1 MSTQPIEIRTAVHA
15 VELPSVLVPA
25 TFLMCP
31 PRLYDVNYVI
41 NPWMVGNVH
50 ASSQPRAA
58 AQWQNLYEA
67 VSNVASVELIDPQS
81 GSPDM
86 VFTAN
91 AGLERNGIVAISSF
105 FHTERQGEEPHFRR
119 WFRQAGY
126 TLVNIPR
133 STPFEGEGD
142 ALFSTDGRCLW
153 AGYGPRTAASSHRA
167 LHETWSVSV
176 VPLHLIDPRF
186 YHLDTCFAPLEGGYI
201 MYFPDAF
208 DHLSLH
214 RIEAFYPP
222 QKRIIVRE
230 ADAVCFACNAINVG
244 RTIILN
250 KISSKL
256 SGELEHLGFKVIQ
269 IELSEFLKAGGA
281 AKCLV
286 MKLSKHLNRSAT
298 KPGGLFALCANRTP
312 TIEQYLNRAGN

>member
-1 MSTQPIEIRTAVHA
+1 MSTARIEVTTSLQPTKPFLIKPR
-15 VELPSVLVPA
+15 A

-31 PRLYDVNYVI
+31 PTLYEVDYVI
-41 NPWMVGNVH
+41 NPWMAGNIH
-50 ASSQPRAA
+50 ASSRTRAA
-58 AQWQNLYEA
+58 EQWKRLYEA
-67 VSNVASVELIDPQS
+67 VGKIANVELIQPEP

-91 AGLERNGIVAISSF
+91 AGLEHNGIVAISSF
-105 FHTERQGEEPHFRR
+105 FHPERQGEEPWFRR
-119 WFRQAGY
+119 WFREAGY
-126 TLVNIPR
+126 KIVDVPR
-133 STPFEGEGD
+133 ATPFEGEGD
-142 ALFSTDGRCLW
+142 ALFATAAGCLW
-153 AGYGPRTAASSHRA
+153 VGHGPRTALSSHRM
-167 LHETWSVSV
+167 LHDIWEIPV

-186 YHLDTCFAPLEGGYI
+186 YHLDTCFAPLEGGYV

-222 QKRIIVRE
+222 EKRIVIRE

-250 KISSKL
+250 RISSKL
-256 SGELEHLGFKVIQ
+256 SSQLEQLGFKVIQ
-269 IELSEFLKAGGA
+269 VELTEFLKAGGA

-286 MKLSKHLNRSAT
+286 MKLSKPPS
-298 KPGGLFALCANRTP
+298 
-312 TIEQYLNRAGN
+312 

>member
-1 MSTQPIEIRTAVHA
+1 MSITRIELTTNVLLNQPSPAKSSIAR
-15 VELPSVLVPA
+15 PYLVKPQA

-31 PRLYDVNYVI
+31 PTLYDVDYVI
-41 NPWMVGNVH
+41 NPWMAGNVH
-50 ASSQPRAA
+50 TSSRLRAA
-58 AQWQNLYEA
+58 EQWQPLYEA
-67 VSNVASVELIDPQS
+67 VSRIANVELVEPEP

-91 AGLERNGIVAISSF
+91 AGLERNGIVATSSF
-105 FHTERQGEEPHFRR
+105 FHSERQGEEPHFRR

-126 TLVNIPR
+126 TLVDIPR
-133 STPFEGEGD
+133 ATPFEGEGD

-153 AGYGPRTAASSHRA
+153 AGHGPRTALSSHRA
-167 LHETWSVSV
+167 LHDIWGIPV

-201 MYFPDAF
+201 MYFPEAF

-222 QKRIIVRE
+222 EKRIIIRE
-230 ADAVCFACNAINVG
+230 ADAVSFACNAINVG
-244 RTIILN
+244 RTLILN
-250 KISSKL
+250 KISSRL
-256 SGELEHLGFKVIQ
+256 SAELDQLGFNVVQ
-269 IELSEFLKAGGA
+269 VELTEFLKAGGA

-286 MKLSKHLNRSAT
+286 MKLSRHAS
-298 KPGGLFALCANRTP
+298 
-312 TIEQYLNRAGN
+312 

>member
-1 MSTQPIEIRTAVHA
+1 MSTAR
-15 VELPSVLVPA
+15 VELTTKVLLNKPYLFKPQA

-31 PRLYDVNYVI
+31 PTLYDVDYVI
-41 NPWMVGNVH
+41 NPWMAGNVH
-50 ASSQPRAA
+50 TSSRTRAA
-58 AQWQNLYEA
+58 EQWQRLYEA
-67 VSNVASVELIDPQS
+67 VSKIANVELIQPEP

-91 AGLERNGIVAISSF
+91 AGLERNGVVAISSF
-105 FHTERQGEEPHFRR
+105 YHPERQGEEPYFRR
-119 WFRQAGY
+119 WFREAGY
-126 TLVNIPR
+126 TLVDIPR
-133 STPFEGEGD
+133 ATPFEGEGD

-153 AGYGPRTAASSHRA
+153 TGHGPRTALSSHRP
-167 LHETWSVSV
+167 LRDIWGIPV

-186 YHLDTCFAPLEGGYI
+186 YHLDTCFATLEGDYV

-214 RIEAFYPP
+214 RIEAFYSPE
-222 QKRIIVRE
+222 KRILVRE

-250 KISSKL
+250 KISSNL
-256 SGELEHLGFKVIQ
+256 SSQLEQLGFKVVQ
-269 IELSEFLKAGGA
+269 VELTEFLKAGGA

-286 MKLSKHLNRSAT
+286 MKLSRQ
-298 KPGGLFALCANRTP
+298 
-312 TIEQYLNRAGN
+312 IELKRH

>member
-1 MSTQPIEIRTAVHA
+1 MSTIP
-15 VELPSVLVPA
+15 VELTHHVPLTTSSDQPKA
-25 TFLMCP
+25 AFLMCP
-31 PRLYDVNYVI
+31 PTLYDVNYVI
-41 NPWMVGNVH
+41 NPWMAGNVH
-50 ASSQPRAA
+50 ASSRFRAA
-58 AQWQNLYEA
+58 AQWQRLYEA
-67 VSNVASVELIDPQS
+67 VSRIAQVELIQPEP

-91 AGLERNGIVAISSF
+91 AGLERDGTVAISSF
-105 FHTERQGEEPHFRR
+105 FHPERQGEEPHFRR
-119 WFRQAGY
+119 WFRHAGY
-126 TLVNIPR
+126 SIVDIPR
-133 STPFEGEGD
+133 ATPFEGEGD

-153 AGYGPRTAASSHRA
+153 VGHGPRTALSSHRT
-167 LHETWSVSV
+167 LRDIWGIPV

-186 YHLDTCFAPLEGGYI
+186 YHLDTCFAPLEGGFV

-222 QKRIIVRE
+222 EKRIIVRE

-250 KISSKL
+250 KVSDRL
-256 SGELEHLGFKVIQ
+256 SGQLEQLGFNVIQ
-269 IELSEFLKAGGA
+269 IELTEFLKAGGA

-286 MKLSKHLNRSAT
+286 MKLSKHLS
-298 KPGGLFALCANRTP
+298 
-312 TIEQYLNRAGN
+312 

>member
-1 MSTQPIEIRTAVHA
+1 MSTARIELTTNV
-15 VELPSVLVPA
+15 LPKKPFLVKSQA
-25 TFLMCP
+25 TFLMCAP
-31 PRLYDVNYVI
+31 SLYDVNYVI

-50 ASSQPRAA
+50 ASSRTRAA
-58 AQWQNLYEA
+58 EQWQRLYEA
-67 VSNVASVELIDPQS
+67 VNKIANVELIEPEP

-91 AGLERNGIVAISSF
+91 AGLEHNGIVAISSF

-126 TLVNIPR
+126 TILDIPR

-142 ALFSTDGRCLW
+142 ALFATAAGCLW
-153 AGYGPRTAASSHRA
+153 AAQGPRTAASSHRA
-167 LHETWSVSV
+167 LREAFGIPV

-222 QKRIIVRE
+222 EKRIIIRE
-230 ADAVCFACNAINVG
+230 ADAVVFACNAINVG

-250 KISSKL
+250 KISTKL
-256 SGELEHLGFKVIQ
+256 SSQLEQLGFKVIQ
-269 IELSEFLKAGGA
+269 VELTEFLKAGGA

-286 MKLSKHLNRSAT
+286 MKLSR
-298 KPGGLFALCANRTP
+298 
-312 TIEQYLNRAGN
+312 RAG

>member
-1 MSTQPIEIRTAVHA
+1 MSTARIELTTGVQSSK
-15 VELPSVLVPA
+15 PFLVKPRA

-31 PRLYDVNYVI
+31 PTLYDVDYVI
-41 NPWMVGNVH
+41 NPWMAGNIH
-50 ASSQPRAA
+50 ASSRTRAA
-58 AQWQNLYEA
+58 EQWQHLYEA
-67 VSNVASVELIDPQS
+67 VRKIASIELLEPEP

-91 AGLERNGIVAISSF
+91 AGLEHNGIVAISSF
-105 FHTERQGEEPHFRR
+105 FHPERQGEEPHFRR

-126 TLVNIPR
+126 TILDIPR

-142 ALFSTDGRCLW
+142 ALFATAGGCLW
-153 AGYGPRTAASSHRA
+153 AAQGPRTAASSHRA
-167 LHETWSVSV
+167 LREAFGIPV

-222 QKRIIVRE
+222 EKRIIIRE
-230 ADAVCFACNAINVG
+230 TDAVAFACNAINVG

-250 KISSKL
+250 KISTKL
-256 SGELEHLGFKVIQ
+256 SSQLEQLGFKVIQ
-269 IELSEFLKAGGA
+269 IDLTEFLKAGGA

-286 MKLSKHLNRSAT
+286 MKLSRHAD
-298 KPGGLFALCANRTP
+298 
-312 TIEQYLNRAGN
+312 

>member
-1 MSTQPIEIRTAVHA
+1 MSTQPIEIGTAFHSL
-15 VELPSVLVPA
+15 ELPCVLVPA

-31 PRLYDVNYVI
+31 PTLYDVDYVI
-41 NPWMVGNVH
+41 NPWMAGNVH
-50 ASSQPRAA
+50 TSSRLRAA
-58 AQWQNLYEA
+58 EQWQRLYEA
-67 VSNVASVELIDPQS
+67 VSRIANVELVEPEP

-91 AGLERNGIVAISSF
+91 AGLERNGIVAASSF
-105 FHTERQGEEPHFRR
+105 FHSERQGEEPHFRR

-126 TLVNIPR
+126 TLVDIPR
-133 STPFEGEGD
+133 ATPFEGEGD

-153 AGYGPRTAASSHRA
+153 AGHGPRTALSSHRA
-167 LHETWSVSV
+167 LHDIWGIPV

-201 MYFPDAF
+201 MYFPEAF

-222 QKRIIVRE
+222 EKRIIIRE
-230 ADAVCFACNAINVG
+230 ADAIAFSCNAINVG
-244 RTIILN
+244 RAVILN

-256 SGELEHLGFKVIQ
+256 NAELEQLGFNVIQ
-269 IELSEFLKAGGA
+269 IELTEFLKAGGA

-286 MKLSKHLNRSAT
+286 MKLSRHAS
-298 KPGGLFALCANRTP
+298 
-312 TIEQYLNRAGN
+312 

>member
-1 MSTQPIEIRTAVHA
+1 MSTARIELTTNVLLNKPSPIKGPAAKPR
-15 VELPSVLVPA
+15 A

-31 PRLYDVNYVI
+31 PTLYDVDYII
-41 NPWMVGNVH
+41 NPWMAGNVH
-50 ASSQPRAA
+50 ASSRTRAA
-58 AQWQNLYEA
+58 EQWQRLYEA
-67 VSNVASVELIDPQS
+67 VSKIARVELVEPEP

-105 FHTERQGEEPHFRR
+105 FHPERQGEEPYFRR

-126 TLVNIPR
+126 TLVDIPR
-133 STPFEGEGD
+133 SIPFEGEGD

-153 AGYGPRTAASSHRA
+153 AGHGPRTALSSHRA
-167 LHETWSVSV
+167 LRDTWSIPV

-186 YHLDTCFAPLEGGYI
+186 YHLDTCFAPLEGGYV

-214 RIEAFYPP
+214 RIEAYYSPE
-222 QKRIIVRE
+222 KRIIVRE
-230 ADAVCFACNAINVG
+230 ADAICFACNAINVG
-244 RTIILN
+244 RTIVLN
-250 KISSKL
+250 KISGKL
-256 SGELEHLGFKVIQ
+256 SSELEHLGFKVIQ
-269 IELSEFLKAGGA
+269 VELTEFLKAGGA

-286 MKLSKHLNRSAT
+286 MKLSKHLEST
-298 KPGGLFALCANRTP
+298 GD
-312 TIEQYLNRAGN
+312 

>member
-1 MSTQPIEIRTAVHA
+1 MSTAPIELTTK
-15 VELPSVLVPA
+15 VLLQKPFLVKSPA

-50 ASSQPRAA
+50 ASSQALAA
-58 AQWQNLYEA
+58 VQWQRLYEA
-67 VSNVASVELIDPQS
+67 VSEIANVELIEPEP

-105 FHTERQGEEPHFRR
+105 FHHERQGEEPHFRR

-126 TLVNIPR
+126 TIVDIPR
-133 STPFEGEGD
+133 NTPFEGEGD
-142 ALFSTDGRCLW
+142 ALFSTDGHCLW
-153 AGYGPRTAASSHRA
+153 AGHGLRTAASSHRA
-167 LHETWSVSV
+167 LREAWGVFVS
-176 VPLHLIDPRF
+176 PLHLIDPRF
-186 YHLDTCFAPLEGGYI
+186 YHLDTCFAPLEGGYV

-208 DHLSLH
+208 DYLSLY

-222 QKRIIVRE
+222 EKRIIVRE
-230 ADAVCFACNAINVG
+230 ADAVSFACNAISVG

-256 SGELEHLGFKVIQ
+256 SGDLEQLGFKVIQ
-269 IELSEFLKAGGA
+269 IELTEFLKAGGA

-286 MKLSKHLNRSAT
+286 MKVS
-298 KPGGLFALCANRTP
+298 PP
-312 TIEQYLNRAGN
+312 QPE